1 MPSLLF
7 IQCLNQRLQA
17 SCLFCSHSKLVI
29 SVSQRSNNHNLYHIT
44 FMLWKNC
51 LNVIQVVEKSSAY
64 LNTFHYVQY
73 YWLCLGAFHQDA
85 IATPPT
91 TLKPFFYFICL
102 FALHQIEIRNIKYLL
117 NHAKHVNC
125 TIQRGKLWPMPC
137 QQKQEIQSGASKKSK
152 SEGKVTVC
160 LSEFSNLLHTI

>member
-7 IQCLNQRLQA
+7 IQCLNHRLQA
-17 SCLFCSHSKLVI
+17 SCLFRSHSKLVI
-29 SVSQRSNNHNLYHIT
+29 SVSQRSNNRNLYHIT

-64 LNTFHYVQY
+64 LNIFHYVQY

-102 FALHQIEIRNIKYLL
+102 FALHQIEIRNIKYKISSEPCKACELHYPAWKTVT
-117 NHAKHVNC
+117 HALPTETRNPVRSEQEKQ
-125 TIQRGKLWPMPC
+125 IRGK
-137 QQKQEIQSGASKKSK
+137 G
-152 SEGKVTVC
+152 
-160 LSEFSNLLHTI
+160 